1 MQEIITRRQ
10 IEVRSIA
17 LLAAVVVVVAAVGFT
32 ALYLMVLEGKRAQLV
47 ELAES
52 QARLM
57 ESVAKYDAM
66 FQTSALGGTSRQAT
80 LSQIKEGHR
89 KYTGFGKTGE
99 LVLAERRGDKIVFLL
114 PARKKDF
121 QVPPPVDFDA
131 ELSGPMRMALSE
143 KSGVIEALDHS
154 GDLVVAAYEYL
165 PFLEMGL
172 VAKMDKSEIIEP
184 FLRAGLV
191 TGGIAV
197 VVILLAT
204 LANVKAVRP
213 LIERVYQS
221 EEQTRLIVDTALDAV
236 ITIDADGLI
245 VRWSPQAVEIFGY
258 TVDEAIGQRLSEL
271 VIPHQY
277 REAHEHGLKRFLKT
291 GEGPVLNQRIEITA
305 LRKDGREFP
314 VELSISPLKSGDT
327 YTFSAFIRDITE
339 RTQAEEQLAR
349 QAMESKLLHQATQIA
364 AETDS
369 FEESLQKCLNVV
381 CELTGWHV
389 GHVYLPAGDGANLEP
404 ARIWYP
410 SDEQAHAEFREVTE
424 QTPFARGVGLPGR
437 IWESGEP
444 AWIVDVQKD
453 TNFPRG
459 QLCSNLGLKGAFGF
473 PIKIRGELVAILEF
487 FTEEEMTPDEQ
498 MLQTARSVG
507 EQVGRVLE
515 RRRGQEELEA
525 AKEAAERSAEEAESA
540 NQAKSA
546 FLANMSHE
554 IRTPM
559 NAILGFTEILGGLID
574 APQQREYLSS
584 IQSSGKSLLTLI
596 NDILDLSKVEAGKFE
611 LEYSGTNPRQVFSEM
626 KQIFSQKVS
635 EKGLEFQVEID
646 PDLPEALVLD
656 EVRLRQILVNL
667 VGNAVKF
674 TDSGHVRL
682 SVRNRY
688 PERDH
693 STLDLIFEVADTG
706 IGIPEEQ
713 RESIFGAFE
722 QQKDQIHAK
731 FGGTGLGLSISK
743 RLVEL
748 MGGEI
753 YVTSEVGKG
762 STFHVNIKN
771 VTVASV
777 SDLRTLET
785 PAIDVDAVIFD
796 RATILIT
803 DDIEVNRNLVKGYLE
818 QYDFNL
824 LEAENGEEA
833 IKVCK
838 EQRPDMVLM
847 DMKMPVMDG
856 YEATQKIKQDDE
868 IKEIPVVALTASAMK
883 QSEDEIK
890 GMCDGY
896 LRKPVSKLELVAE
909 LTQWISHQIEGSP
922 SEAPEISAESGETF
936 DPDTLSPETLKRL
949 PDLAAHLEAQKETWE
964 ELCKTLTIN
973 EIEEFAKQI
982 KEAGVEYSYP
992 PVIAWGD
999 RLAGQAGM
1007 FDMDG
1012 MAKSLEEFP
1021 ELIQNTHSLGPG

>member
-1 MQEIITRRQ
+1 MSEC
-10 IEVRSIA
+10 
-17 LLAAVVVVVAAVGFT
+17 
-32 ALYLMVLEGKRAQLV
+32 
-47 ELAES
+47 
-52 QARLM
+52 RL
-57 ESVAKYDAM
+57 
-66 FQTSALGGTSRQAT
+66 
-80 LSQIKEGHR
+80 
-89 KYTGFGKTGE
+89 
-99 LVLAERRGDKIVFLL
+99 
-114 PARKKDF
+114 
-121 QVPPPVDFDA
+121 
-131 ELSGPMRMALSE
+131 
-143 KSGVIEALDHS
+143 
-154 GDLVVAAYEYL
+154 
-165 PFLEMGL
+165 
-172 VAKMDKSEIIEP
+172 
-184 FLRAGLV
+184 
-191 TGGIAV
+191 
-197 VVILLAT
+197 
-204 LANVKAVRP
+204 
-213 LIERVYQS
+213 
-221 EEQTRLIVDTALDAV
+221 
-236 ITIDADGLI
+236 
-245 VRWSPQAVEIFGY
+245 
-258 TVDEAIGQRLSEL
+258 
-271 VIPHQY
+271 
-277 REAHEHGLKRFLKT
+277 
-291 GEGPVLNQRIEITA
+291 
-305 LRKDGREFP
+305 
-314 VELSISPLKSGDT
+314 
-327 YTFSAFIRDITE
+327 
-339 RTQAEEQLAR
+339 RT
-349 QAMESKLLHQATQIA
+349 
-364 AETDS
+364 D
-369 FEESLQKCLNVV
+369 
-381 CELTGWHV
+381 WHV

-404 ARIWYP
+404 TRIWYP
-410 SDEQAHAEFREVTE
+410 VDEHAHAEFREVTE

-453 TNFPRG
+453 KNFPRS
-459 QLCSNLGLKGAFGF
+459 QLSRDLGLRGAFGF
-473 PIKIRGELVAILEF
+473 PIKIKGELVAVLEF

-498 MLQTARSVG
+498 LLQTARSVG
-507 EQVGRVLE
+507 DQVGRVLE

-525 AKEAAERSAEEAESA
+525 AKEAAEHSAEEAESA

-646 PDLPEALVLD
+646 PDLPEALILD

-674 TDSGHVRL
+674 TESGHVRL
-682 SVRNRY
+682 AVRNRY

-693 STLDLIFEVADTG
+693 STLDMIFEVKDTG

-777 SDLRTLET
+777 SDLRTLEA

-856 YEATQKIKQDDE
+856 FEATQKIKQDDE
-868 IKEIPVVALTASAMK
+868 IKDIPVVALTASAMK

-909 LTQWISHQIEGSP
+909 LTLWLSHQIEDAL
-922 SEAPEISAESGETF
+922 SEAPEISAESAEAF
-936 DPDTLSPETLKRL
+936 DPDTLSPETVKRL
-949 PDLAAHLEAQKETWE
+949 PDLASHLETQKETWE
-964 ELCKTLTIN
+964 ELSKTLTIN
-973 EIEEFAKQI
+973 EVEEFANQI
-982 KEAGVEYSYP
+982 KEAGIEYGYP

-1012 MAKSLEEFP
+1012 MAKSLEAFP
-1021 ELIQNTHSLGPG
+1021 KLIRNTQSLAPG